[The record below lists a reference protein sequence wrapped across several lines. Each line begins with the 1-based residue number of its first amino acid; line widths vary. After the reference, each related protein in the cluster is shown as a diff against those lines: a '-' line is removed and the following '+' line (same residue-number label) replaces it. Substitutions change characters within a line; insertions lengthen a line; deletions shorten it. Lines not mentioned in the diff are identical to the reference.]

1 MAANP
6 FRPSFGVNPPLLVG
20 RDAEL
25 VAFVDALESGVGA
38 PGRATLYTG
47 LRGVGKTVMLNEV
60 ESMARERGWVV
71 VSETAVPGLVDRL
84 VRHRLPE
91 VAEQLE
97 MSVSGDGRRRL
108 TAVNLPLHL
117 GGVTWQPP
125 SAEQQL
131 DLRAQVVALTD
142 HLVERGTGLLLT
154 VDELHRADRAGLRE
168 LVATLQHAFRE
179 ERPVAFAGA
188 GLPAAV
194 ADLLNDDVLTFLR
207 RADRHHLG
215 PVDPADVAD
224 ALRTPLE
231 AAGYTVTDR
240 AVDIAAAGTAGYP
253 FLVQLVGYW
262 VCKIVD
268 TGNEAMLI
276 DEAAAAAGVQ
286 AARRRLGSLVHEPAL
301 RDLSEVDRT
310 FLSKMAQ
317 DDRPSRMADIAER
330 MEVTAGYASQYR
342 RRLIAADL
350 IYPTT
355 YGRVDYTLPH
365 LREYLR
371 EHAAGTDLGTEE
383 SR

>member
-1 MAANP
+1 M
-6 FRPSFGVNPPLLVG
+6 LVG

-60 ESMARERGWVV
+60 ESMARVRGWVV

-97 MSVSGDGRRRL
+97 VSVSGDGRRRL
-108 TAVNLPLHL
+108 TAVNLPFHL

-268 TGNEAMLI
+268 AGNEAMLI

-317 DDRPSRMADIAER
+317 DGGPSRMADIAER